1 MKWYDFLA
9 PDKPNETQ
17 NSVDAPNMELNLSV
31 DEMIVDVLN
40 HKQKVLSIKSYI
52 NLSNAVVTT
61 LSAATIAQKVE
72 STMLGGPLNSKIVK
86 QIKVADEQLF
96 FGPDS
101 AVFTC
106 SHNLP
111 RYYMLETVIP
121 EFKSRMSELP
131 EPLCNTASM
140 MGTFY
145 EQADAKIPMACP
157 YCVYNN
163 LRNSQLQIMRETGV
177 DMINMK
183 SSVWEI

>member
-1 MKWYDFLA
+1 MA
-9 PDKPNETQ
+9 PAKPNETQ
-17 NSVDAPNMELNLSV
+17 KSVDAPSMELNLGV
-31 DEMIVDVLN
+31 DQMIADVLN

-72 STMLGGPLNSKIVK
+72 STMLGGPLNSKVVRE
-86 QIKVADEQLF
+86 IKVADEKLF

-140 MGTFY
+140 MGKFY
-145 EQADAKIPMACP
+145 EQAYAKIPMACP

-163 LRNSQLQIMRETGV
+163 LRNSQLQVMRETGV
-177 DMINMK
+177 GMINMK